1 MKRYGII
8 GNPLGH
14 SYSEQYFTELFS
26 REGLDATYRP
36 YAIADVELAKE
47 LLAELEGMNVTYP
60 YKESIIPYL
69 TDIDPVAKKIGAV
82 NMIHHGKGYNTDW
95 IGFRDSLRKV
105 LQETDRRAL
114 LLGTGGVSKAIQY
127 ALRELGIGYTVVS
140 RKAIEHP
147 TNPRGLSGTPL
158 RREGERREG
167 ERREAIGYEEVDEQV
182 MASHQI
188 IVNCTP
194 LGMHPYEDQL
204 PNIPYKYL
212 TKKHLLYDCIY
223 NPEKTLF
230 LQKGEEQ
237 GCRIKNGLEMLHLQA
252 NEAWSVWSLEV

>member
-1 MKRYGII
+1 MNPYNIETLKRYGII

-14 SYSEQYFTELFS
+14 SYSEKYFTELFM
-26 REGLDATYRP
+26 REGIDASYGA
-36 YAIADVELAKE
+36 YQIADITEAIP
-47 LLAELEGMNVTYP
+47 LLEALEGMNVTYP
-60 YKESIIPYL
+60 YKESIIPHL

-82 NMIHHGKGYNTDW
+82 NMIHHRKGYNTDW

-105 LQETDRRAL
+105 LQETDQRAL

-127 ALRELGIGYTVVS
+127 ALRELGIGYTLVS
-140 RKAIEHP
+140 RKAIG
-147 TNPRGLSGTPL
+147 NRQW
-158 RREGERREG
+158 
-167 ERREAIGYEEVDEQV
+167 AIGYQDVDEQV
-182 MASHQI
+182 MAEHQI

-194 LGMHPYEDQL
+194 LGMHPYEDQW
-204 PNIPYKYL
+204 PDIPYQHL
-212 TKKHLLYDCIY
+212 TEKHLLYDCIY

-252 NEAWSVWSLEV
+252 DEAWKEWSSGV

>member
-1 MKRYGII
+1 MKKYGII

-14 SYSEQYFTELFS
+14 SYSEKYFTELFM
-26 REGLDATYRP
+26 REGIDASYGA
-36 YAIADVELAKE
+36 YQIADITEAIP
-47 LLAELEGMNVTYP
+47 LLEALEGMNVTYP
-60 YKESIIPYL
+60 YKEAIIPYL
-69 TDIDPVAKKIGAV
+69 RDMDAAARMIGAV
-82 NMIHHGKGYNTDW
+82 NVVHKGKGYNTDW

-105 LQETDRRAL
+105 LQETDQRAL

-127 ALRELGIGYTVVS
+127 ALHELGIGYTLVS
-140 RKAIEHP
+140 RKAIG
-147 TNPRGLSGTPL
+147 NRQW
-158 RREGERREG
+158 
-167 ERREAIGYEEVDEQV
+167 AIGYEQVDEQV
-182 MASHQI
+182 MAEHQI

-204 PNIPYKYL
+204 PNLPYHLL
-212 TKKHLLYDCIY
+212 TEKHLLYDCIY

-252 NEAWSVWSLEV
+252 DEAWKEWSLGV

>member
-26 REGLDATYRP
+26 REGLDATYRT

-69 TDIDPVAKKIGAV
+69 TDIDPVAKEIGAV

-127 ALRELGIGYTVVS
+127 ALQELEIGYTLVS
-140 RKAIEHP
+140 RK
-147 TNPRGLSGTPL
+147 G
-158 RREGERREG
+158 GERAPHDAG
-167 ERREAIGYEEVDEQV
+167 VIGDPAEAIGYQDVDEQV
-182 MASHQI
+182 MAEHQI

-194 LGMHPYEDQL
+194 LGMHPYEDQW
-204 PNIPYKYL
+204 PEIPYQHL
-212 TKKHLLYDCIY
+212 TEQHLLYDCIY

-252 NEAWSVWSLEV
+252 DEAWKEWKN

>member
-1 MKRYGII
+1 MNPYNIETLKRYGII

-14 SYSEQYFTELFS
+14 SYSEKYFTELFM
-26 REGLDATYRP
+26 REGIDASYGA
-36 YAIADVELAKE
+36 YQIADITEAIP
-47 LLAELEGMNVTYP
+47 LLEALEGMNVTYP
-60 YKESIIPYL
+60 YKESIIPHL

-105 LQETDRRAL
+105 LQETDQRAL

-127 ALRELGIGYTVVS
+127 ALRELGIGYTLVS
-140 RKAIEHP
+140 RK
-147 TNPRGLSGTPL
+147 G
-158 RREGERREG
+158 GERAPQNASVFG
-167 ERREAIGYEEVDEQV
+167 DPAKAIGYQDVDEQV
-182 MASHQI
+182 MAEHQI

-194 LGMHPYEDQL
+194 LGMHPYEDQC
-204 PNIPYKYL
+204 PDIPYQHL
-212 TKKHLLYDCIY
+212 TEKHLLYDCIY

-252 NEAWSVWSLEV
+252 DEAWKEWSLGV